1 MVHLLYF
8 HFLSRADITKR
19 PFKLHLYLPFCNP
32 LSADAFLPAITI
44 CAGRERVKEVDISD
58 GNGIIKEN
66 DKKPVTSITDEAI
79 EKISG
84 YTDEQCSFI
93 QRQHK
98 ELLRYSRDNNSNGEV
113 AFVFNNSS
121 KTKDVYS
128 GTDDKLDFGQMLH
141 GFELFV
147 MHNHPRN
154 SSYSNRDIRFIIEN
168 NNVKTLTIVK
178 NNGEVEFLT
187 KSDKYNKNTALIELK
202 RCYKKYVLQGT
213 AYEIDKAITAFL
225 KNNKEM
231 FIWKKS

>member
-44 CAGRERVKEVDISD
+44 CAGREGVKEVDIS
-58 GNGIIKEN
+58 GGSGIIKEN

-98 ELLRYSRDNNSNGEV
+98 ELLRYSRDNNANNEV
-113 AFVFNNSS
+113 AFVFNGDLSPKS
-121 KTKDVYS
+121 QKIFFGS
-128 GTDDKLDFGQMLH
+128 DDRIDFGQ
-141 GFELFV
+141 ELYGHD
-147 MHNHPRN
+147 MIMMRNHPRN
-154 SSYSNRDIRFIIEN
+154 SSFSFSDIVEFIKNDSIR
-168 NNVKTLTIVK
+168 TMTITK
-178 NNGEVEFLT
+178 NNGSVE
-187 KSDKYNKNTALIELK
+187 
-202 RCYKKYVLQGT
+202 
-213 AYEIDKAITAFL
+213 AITKTGL
-225 KNNKEM
+225 LNGTC
-231 FIWKKS
+231 